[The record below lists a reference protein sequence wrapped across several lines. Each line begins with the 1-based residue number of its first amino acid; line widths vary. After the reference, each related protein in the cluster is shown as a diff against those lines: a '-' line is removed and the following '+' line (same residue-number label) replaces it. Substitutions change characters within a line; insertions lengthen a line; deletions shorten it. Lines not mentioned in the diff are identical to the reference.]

1 MIIRQHLVVEVGVL
15 IGQAH
20 LRLCLLLADFGG
32 GFRAHAFL
40 ECRWYWVLGVAVL
53 ILS

>member
-1 MIIRQHLVVEVGVL
+1 MLTTTTYLLHSVTVPDDHTMIIRQHLVVDVGVL

-32 GFRAHAFL
+32 GF
-40 ECRWYWVLGVAVL
+40 
-53 ILS
+53 